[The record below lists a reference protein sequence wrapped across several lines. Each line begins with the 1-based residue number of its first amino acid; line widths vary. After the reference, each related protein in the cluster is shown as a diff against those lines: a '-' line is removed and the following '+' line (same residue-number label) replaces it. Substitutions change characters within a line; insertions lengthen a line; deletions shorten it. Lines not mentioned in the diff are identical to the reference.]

1 MIRFAEQTVWIRS
14 GTAYFCTMVFDKTIE
29 EVVDENYVYARAL
42 HYLGIDFFESPHKRL
57 AEVCN
62 EKGLNRRLVIK
73 SFYMFDS
80 NTRLSFKEL
89 ESYPIEL
96 MIEYLKHSHHIF
108 IKEKLPFIVHLAK
121 NWKANRNL
129 SGLLPDFIE
138 DLIKHI
144 YEEEDSTFK
153 YIQLLFDISKG
164 KKQAPATAL
173 LPFKNFSLE
182 HEFEHHEEE
191 DEFAAIRTLI
201 SSIEPENVH
210 ERVLIKEIK
219 AFDREMV
226 YHAEIENKIFF
237 PKAIKLEEQVNQ
249 KIKLL
254 STLN

>member
-1 MIRFAEQTVWIRS
+1 M
-14 GTAYFCTMVFDKTIE
+14 MVFDKTIE
-29 EVVDENYVYARAL
+29 EIVDENYVYARAL
-42 HYLGIDFFESPHKRL
+42 HYLGINFFETPQKRL
-57 AEVCN
+57 VEVCR
-62 EKGLNRRLVIK
+62 ERGLDRRFVIK

-80 NTRLSFKEL
+80 NARLSFKEL

-96 MIEYLKHSHHIF
+96 MIEFLKHSHHIF

-121 NWKANRNL
+121 NWKANRHL

-164 KKQAPATAL
+164 KKNAPVSEL
-173 LPFKNFSLE
+173 IPFKNFSLE

-191 DEFAAIRTLI
+191 DEFAVIRTLI
-201 SSIEPENVH
+201 SSIKPENLH
-210 ERVLIKEIK
+210 ERVLISEIK
-219 AFDREMV
+219 AFDREMR

-237 PKAIKLEEQVNQ
+237 PKAIELEKEVNK
-249 KIKLL
+249 KIQLL